1 MREQDEG
8 GKVELAVK
16 RAVKLAEKRGE
27 EKTKTNTISK
37 LYGKGVS
44 PEEIADL
51 LDLSTEEVQEI
62 IRRYLDQ
69 KTAD

>member
-1 MREQDEG
+1 M
-8 GKVELAVK
+8 K
-16 RAVKLAEKRGE
+16 RAEKRGE
-27 EKTKTNTISK
+27 EKTKTNMISK